1 MAEQKGFGPG
11 TERAAILLMAVGEA
25 HASEVLK
32 HMGPKEVQKLG
43 MAMTQLSTVSK
54 DEVKEVLGSFVEMV
68 DNQTALGV
76 GTEDYVR
83 NVLVNALGNEK
94 ASGLIDRILLGSGSK
109 GLDSLKWMDPR
120 AVAELIRLEHP
131 QIIAIVLAYL
141 ESEQSSEILQALPER
156 MRNDVIMRIAAI
168 DGIQPSA
175 LRELDQIMEKNFSN
189 KTNVK
194 TSTSFGGV
202 KAAADILNLMDSSVE
217 TALMEEIK
225 QADADLGQAIQ
236 DKMFVFENLVE
247 VDDRGVQTLLRE
259 ISSDSL
265 AVALKGADEAVK
277 EKIFKN
283 MSKRA
288 AEMLRDDLEVRGPV
302 RVSDV
307 EAAQKEILMTARR
320 LADSG
325 EISLGG
331 KGEAFV

>member
-1 MAEQKGFGPG
+1 MAEQKGFGAG
-11 TERAAILLMAVGEA
+11 TERAAILLMAVGET
-25 HASEVLK
+25 HAAEVLK

-43 MAMTQLSTVSK
+43 MAMTQLSNVSK
-54 DEVKEVLGSFVEMV
+54 DEVSKILGEFVEMV

-83 NVLVNALGNEK
+83 NVLVSALGEEK
-94 ASGLIDRILLGSGSK
+94 AGGLIDRILLGSGSK

-141 ESEQSSEILQALPER
+141 DADQSSEILKALPDR
-156 MRNDVIMRIAAI
+156 LRYDVVMRIAAI

-175 LRELDQIMEKNFSN
+175 LRELDQIMEKSFSN
-189 KTNVK
+189 KTNLK
-194 TSTSFGGV
+194 TSTTFGGI
-202 KAAADILNLMDSSVE
+202 KTAADILNLLDSSVE
-217 TALMEEIK
+217 NALMEEIK
-225 QADADLGQAIQ
+225 NADADLGQAIQ
-236 DKMFVFENLVE
+236 DKMFVFENLVD
-247 VDDRGVQTLLRE
+247 VDDRGIQTLLRE

-265 AVALKGADEAVK
+265 AVALKGADEGVK

-302 RVSDV
+302 KLSDV

-331 KGEAFV
+331 KGEAMV